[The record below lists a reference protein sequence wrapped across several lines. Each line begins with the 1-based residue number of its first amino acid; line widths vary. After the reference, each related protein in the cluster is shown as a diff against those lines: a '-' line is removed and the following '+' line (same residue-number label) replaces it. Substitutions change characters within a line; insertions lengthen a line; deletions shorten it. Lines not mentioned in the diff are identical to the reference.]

1 MNKEV
6 SFQIAKLLKEK
17 EFDEYCLFIWN
28 EENLEEPY
36 YYAEHYEMICLRIH
50 YYGDIPMINN
60 SYIEKYATYVEKD
73 EVTEEVYE
81 LLVAP
86 TISDVVMWLYKEH
99 GIWIS
104 VFSTDDVTMFSYKIS
119 CRQGHN
125 YSPNFNSPTEAYE
138 AAIVYTL
145 NNLI

>member
-73 EVTEEVYE
+73 EVTWD
-81 LLVAP
+81 L
-86 TISDVVMWLYKEH
+86 D
-99 GIWIS
+99 
-104 VFSTDDVTMFSYKIS
+104 
-119 CRQGHN
+119 
-125 YSPNFNSPTEAYE
+125 
-138 AAIVYTL
+138 
-145 NNLI
+145 